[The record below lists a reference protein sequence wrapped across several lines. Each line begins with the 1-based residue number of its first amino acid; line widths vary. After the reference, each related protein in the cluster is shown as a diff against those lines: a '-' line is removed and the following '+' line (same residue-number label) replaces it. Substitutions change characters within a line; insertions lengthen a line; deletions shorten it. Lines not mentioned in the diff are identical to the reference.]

1 MGAIKYTGVKL
12 NRTYGSKDVLGQCV
26 YGHLLYLACPR
37 GRAERPLSGEQ
48 DTDSCELLELIW
60 RIGQGAQIFRKMV
73 GREHMDITV
82 VVKKSGCL
90 HGNGPCGGAF
100 LK

>member
-1 MGAIKYTGVKL
+1 MERWVGEIKYAGVEL

-26 YGHLLYLACPR
+26 YGHLFWR
-37 GRAERPLSGEQ
+37 GRVAERSGEQ
-48 DTDSCELLELIW
+48 DTDSCKLLELIW
-60 RIGQGAQIFRKMV
+60 RIGQGAQIFRKMI
-73 GREHMDITV
+73 GRVHMDIAV
-82 VVKKSGCL
+82 VVKKSGCV

>member
-1 MGAIKYTGVKL
+1 MERWVGAIKYAEGEL
-12 NRTYGSKDVLGQCV
+12 NRTYGFKDVLGQCV
-26 YGHLLYLACPR
+26 YGHLFWR
-37 GRAERPLSGEQ
+37 GRVAERSGEQ
-48 DTDSCELLELIW
+48 DTDSCKLLELIW

-82 VVKKSGCL
+82 VVKKSGCV